1 MSNAP
6 ANIRPPV
13 HPSRRSKAL
22 CGLLLLAALSLPVS
36 PLHLLAAETVP
47 LRLIACPDCDHEVSR
62 RAISCPH
69 CGCPGAAISE
79 AVRAAEN
86 AARPLPLVRIKTED
100 GDGVAAVIAQTGSLY
115 AVFDGALIFAAQ
127 SLALAPLT
135 KDQPVTY
142 NQLEVAADSALVRVR
157 IQSDAVTSLP
167 LGNPHSG
174 EPVSWLTAD
183 GLTQPTAP
191 SAASLRTI
199 ALLDSDN
206 RVVAIVLA
214 SAPKAAPIPISSD
227 TVWMPVAP
235 GDYRTQTALLRRI
248 AHRSPATALTPA
260 DREALRATVWLTP
273 FLKKSADALL
283 TTSPTL

>member
-1 MSNAP
+1 
-6 ANIRPPV
+6 
-13 HPSRRSKAL
+13 
-22 CGLLLLAALSLPVS
+22 
-36 PLHLLAAETVP
+36 
-47 LRLIACPDCDHEVSR
+47 
-62 RAISCPH
+62 
-69 CGCPGAAISE
+69 
-79 AVRAAEN
+79 VRAAEN